1 MQTIDQEI
9 ERLAAQLDQPQEPE
23 NNNFC
28 TRSQLLKLA
37 SSRNWGED
45 EHQVLGFIAKKVD
58 VQKRLYLDYQT
69 STGKKVGTKLLS
81 DTSYLELST
90 LLLARSLLISI
101 ENADVAGSL
110 ARFNTL
116 CKSMDIATPALLS
129 GQEQT
134 FSEIESAVA
143 SLLSTSKEESGL
155 ATIDLA
161 FKQHEKKGG
170 LKSIPLTVLFYEGPI
185 ARAYLATIKSL
196 GLKPQKIIQLVAA
209 KDIVTKKKVG
219 KLLPKNLRAPYAAN
233 IQKNKIHYWPKQLGK
248 TFAELSNDI
257 STEVAAK
264 LNFCSSTLE
273 NAHAL
278 EPLTTY
284 CDNVEALLVDGLND
298 QQLYHHLEQEPEGA
312 ILFTGGGIVPSKLLD
327 LPHLKLLHIHPG
339 HLPNIR
345 GADCTLWSSLISG
358 HTSAT
363 CFYMDSGIDTGNI
376 ISAEW
381 LPQFKFCSRIA
392 TEAGATQLYRAV
404 YSFLDPWVR
413 SVVLRNVLRDH
424 ATFAD
429 LNSVRQ
435 EADSGETYYFMHEKI
450 KKIALKNIFGH

>member
-9 ERLAAQLDQPQEPE
+9 ERLATQLDQPREPE
-23 NNNFC
+23 SNDFC

-45 EHQVLGFIAKKVD
+45 EHQVFGFIAKKVD
-58 VQKRLYLDYQT
+58 IQKRLYLDYQT
-69 STGKKVGTKLLS
+69 STGKKIGNELL
-81 DTSYLELST
+81 TEALYLELTT
-90 LLLARSLLISI
+90 LLLAKSLLIFI
-101 ENADVAGSL
+101 ESADVASSL
-110 ARFNTL
+110 ALFNTL
-116 CKSMDIATPALLS
+116 CKSMDIATPSLLS
-129 GQEQT
+129 DQEKT

-143 SLLSTSKEESGL
+143 SLLSNSKEKSGL
-155 ATIDLA
+155 ETIDLA
-161 FKQHEKKGG
+161 FKQHEKNDE

-219 KLLPKNLRAPYAAN
+219 KLLPKNLRTPYAAN
-233 IQKNKIHYWPKQLGK
+233 IQKNKIHYWPKQLK
-248 TFAELSNDI
+248 KAFAELSNDI

-264 LNFCSSTLE
+264 LNFCNSTLE

-278 EPLTTY
+278 EPLNTY
-284 CDNVEALLVDGLND
+284 CENVEALLVDGLND
-298 QQLYHHLEQEPEGA
+298 QRLYHHLEQESKSA

-345 GADCTLWSSLISG
+345 GADCTLWSSLISD

-376 ISAEW
+376 ISAKW
-381 LPQFKFCSRIA
+381 LPKFKFSSSIA
-392 TEAGATQLYRAV
+392 TEAGATQSYRAV

-424 ATFAD
+424 DTFAD
-429 LNSVRQ
+429 INSVQQ
-435 EADSGETYYFMHEKI
+435 ETDSGATYYFMHENVKR
-450 KKIALKNIFGH
+450 IALDKMFGN